1 MGSKKISTAVPRG
14 MEREGETR
22 RGEVYI

>member
-1 MGSKKISTAVPRG
+1 MGQNKVSTAVPRG